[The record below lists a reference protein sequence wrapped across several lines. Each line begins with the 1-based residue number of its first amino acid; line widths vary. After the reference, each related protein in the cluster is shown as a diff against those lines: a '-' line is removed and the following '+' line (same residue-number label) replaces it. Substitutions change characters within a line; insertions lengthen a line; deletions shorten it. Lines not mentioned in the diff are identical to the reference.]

1 MNQKGG
7 EKKSKHTRLLVKSIL
22 ISISPYRSLLIDIY
36 RIEKKKWDDWNRG
49 IPFETRSWFLNEEQ
63 PRVEK
68 SRAQKVAFQRD
79 QSNFP
84 SFPAAWRSVKKP
96 VGRFK
101 SRLDA
106 FYIVK
111 GPRLYLQLRCQT
123 TCPQGTEAN
132 ILPFQSLSQTTYYR
146 GTFGHVPGWKNCRFK
161 VFLIDAWWPYCLL
174 IFRFLGS
181 GNGWMSFG
189 RLKIDGFVEIEKR
202 FILWYYIIESLW
214 TYIIKQEKC
223 LIIILWI

>member
-111 GPRLYLQLRCQT
+111 GPRLPAAPLPNNLSSGHRGEYSALPKSKPNDLLSRHVRPRSRMKELPLQSFPNRRLVT
-123 TCPQGTEAN
+123 VLSLN
-132 ILPFQSLSQTTYYR
+132 ISVSR
-146 GTFGHVPGWKNCRFK
+146 EW
-161 VFLIDAWWPYCLL
+161 
-174 IFRFLGS
+174 
-181 GNGWMSFG
+181 G
-189 RLKIDGFVEIEKR
+189 RVDVV
-202 FILWYYIIESLW
+202 WSP
-214 TYIIKQEKC
+214 
-223 LIIILWI
+223 